1 MEQNLKEY
9 LAEHP
14 CKAFRAV
21 PHYFPAGDYVT
32 FYAKDE
38 RCIAERVDDLLTVF
52 LSNQTGEMV
61 GCKIKG
67 IKHLLAAMGG
77 FGFVVSTADLALE
90 LFCVM
95 GKSSA
100 KDQDQRR
107 RYDEAIPLVRGA
119 VIKSGE
125 VAPLAT

>member
-1 MEQNLKEY
+1 MEQDLKQY

-14 CKAFRAV
+14 CKGFRPV

-32 FYAKDE
+32 FYAKPE
-38 RCIAERVDDLLTVF
+38 RCFAERVDDLLTVF
-52 LSNQTGEMV
+52 LSDETGEMV

-67 IKHLLAAMGG
+67 VKHLLATLGG
-77 FGFVVSTADLALE
+77 FGFVVKSAELALE

-100 KDQDQRR
+100 RDQDQRR
-107 RYDEAIPLVRGA
+107 RYDEAIPLVKGA
-119 VIKSGE
+119 VFSSGE
-125 VAPLAT
+125 VAPLPI